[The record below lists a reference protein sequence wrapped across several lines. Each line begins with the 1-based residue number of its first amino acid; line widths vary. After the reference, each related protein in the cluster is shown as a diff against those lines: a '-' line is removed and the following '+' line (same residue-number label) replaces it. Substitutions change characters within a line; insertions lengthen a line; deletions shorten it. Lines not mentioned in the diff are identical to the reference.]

1 MDNQELQSL
10 KNKFDIVGN
19 DSVLNDALERAVK
32 IAPTDIVVL
41 ITGESGVGKENIPKV
56 IHQYGRRKNG
66 KYLAVN
72 CGAIPEGT
80 VDSELFGHEKGSFT
94 GATES
99 RKGYFEEANGG
110 TLFLDEI
117 GELPLASQARLLRVL
132 QNGEYIKVGS
142 SKVEKTDV
150 RVIAATNV
158 NLEYAV
164 AQGKFRQDLYY
175 RLSGFMIYM
184 PPLRDRKE
192 DISLLFRKFASDF
205 SEKYGMKKVNLTND
219 ATRLLIS
226 YRWPGNVR
234 QLKSVAENVSVLET
248 SGPVNLSS
256 GRIEVTAEM
265 LAKHLPKEKP
275 EDMLPAMVERPS
287 ADAFSSSEKQA
298 IVNAI
303 VELKK
308 DVEQLKAQ
316 LKGNIHVPEVV
327 PAAVLNHINDD
338 AEWQG
343 QGMPV
348 TKDDISKAPVF
359 DIPVEPEDQVPQSST
374 IKELSNELMRQRLEA
389 NHGNRKLTAQQ
400 LGISERTLYRR
411 LPPEYKT
418 QRKPNK

>member
-10 KNKFDIVGN
+10 KNNFDIVGN

-41 ITGESGVGKENIPKV
+41 ITGESGVGKENIPKI
-56 IHQYGRRKNG
+56 IHQYSRRRNG

-150 RVIAATNV
+150 RVVAATNV

-248 SGPVNLSS
+248 SGPVNPSS
-256 GRIEVTAEM
+256 GRIEVNAEM
-265 LAKHLPKEKP
+265 LAKHLPKENP
-275 EDMLPAMVERPS
+275 EDMLPAKVERPGS
-287 ADAFSSSEKQA
+287 DAFSSSEKQA

-308 DVEQLKAQ
+308 DVELLKAQ
-316 LKGNIHVPEVV
+316 IKGNVQVPDV
-327 PAAVLNHINDD
+327 PTAVLNHLNDD
-338 AEWQG
+338 ADWQG

-348 TKDDISKAPVF
+348 TKDDISKAPVI
-359 DIPVEPEDQVPQSST
+359 DIPVEPEEQMPQSST

-411 LPPEYKT
+411 LPPEYKN